1 MPHWLIKSG
10 MQHGISWLPASEFW
24 YELVQRHLTRS
35 ALLSE
40 SGFETRVQEAARYL
54 ELFRNHQPAAPQD
67 FTALEVGTGWYPTF
81 PLAFYLCGAT
91 EIWTF
96 DIAGYVRRERLAL
109 VLDFFCAAAERGTLK
124 QLLPAVRPDRI
135 ARLRELRASARQ
147 ESPAQCLARLNI
159 HLKVQD
165 ASETGLPAHSVDFI
179 FSIGVL
185 EYVPRS
191 VLPRL
196 LAEFRRV
203 ASARSLMAHGL
214 DLADEFAKFDSNIT
228 DFNFLRFSERQWR
241 WRNSPITPNNR
252 LRVPDYR
259 ELIERAGFLI
269 QAEENRLGSP
279 EELRQIPLAQ
289 EFRHY
294 APADLLVLYS
304 LITALPAGAQTR

>member
-1 MPHWLIKSG
+1 MIKSA

-24 YELVQRHLTRS
+24 YELVQRYITRS
-35 ALLSE
+35 ASLSE
-40 SGFETRVQEAARYL
+40 AGFETRVREAARYL
-54 ELFRNHQPAAPQD
+54 ALFRHHQPAAPQD

-109 VLDFFCAAAERGTLK
+109 VLDYFCAAAERGTLP
-124 QLLPAVRPDRI
+124 QLLPALRPDRI
-135 ARLRELRASARQ
+135 ARLRELRAYARQ

-165 ASETGLPAHSVDFI
+165 ACKTGLPPRSMDFI

-185 EYVPRS
+185 EYVPRTL
-191 VLPRL
+191 LPQL
-196 LAEFRRV
+196 LSEFRRV
-203 ASARSLMAHGL
+203 ASARSVMAHGL
-214 DLADEFAKFDSNIT
+214 DLADEFAKFDSSIT

-252 LRVPDYR
+252 LRISDYR
-259 ELIERAGFLI
+259 EQLQQAGFMLK
-269 QAEENRLGSP
+269 AEENRSGSP
-279 EELRQIPLAQ
+279 EDLKQVPLAE

-294 APADLLVLYS
+294 TSADLLVLYS
-304 LITALPAGAQTR
+304 LVTAVPAD